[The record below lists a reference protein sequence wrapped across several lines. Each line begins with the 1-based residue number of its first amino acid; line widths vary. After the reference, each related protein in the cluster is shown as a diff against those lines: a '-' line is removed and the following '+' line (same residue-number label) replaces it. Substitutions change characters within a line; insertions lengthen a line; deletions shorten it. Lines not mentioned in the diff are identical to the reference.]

1 MMLKIVPFLVWYRA
15 YAPLAG
21 RGRVPMLADLS
32 WPVAEAVAFVGL
44 TSGTVMLA
52 AAVANGVPE
61 LIRGAGIVLAVG
73 AGGFAAG
80 LVRVLHHLVP
90 CPLRHTVTAR

>member
-1 MMLKIVPFLVWYRA
+1 MMLKIVPLLVWFRA

-21 RGRVPMLADLS
+21 RGPVPMLADLS
-32 WPVAEAVAFVGL
+32 WPGAEAVAFVAL

-52 AAVANGVPE
+52 AAVATGVPA
-61 LIRGAGIVLAVG
+61 LIRAAGIVLAVG

-80 LVRVLHHLVP
+80 LTRLLHHLAP